1 MYKDKITLTMQ
12 DILEKEFKIDA
23 RGYRLQEV
31 DKFLDIIIKDY
42 NEYNNIIRNLEK
54 EKRALALENQNLKN
68 EARNLRSSIEAAR
81 IGEKEIT
88 NVEAE
93 IDKMHKRYRDLHIK
107 RLHEGTCNAYAG
119 AIFLDLLS
127 NLERIGDHS
136 TNIAEIVVENNN

>member
-1 MYKDKITLTMQ
+1 MNDTITLTMQ

-23 RGYRLQEV
+23 RGYRPQEV

-42 NEYNNIIRNLEK
+42 NEYNNIIKNLEK

-88 NVEAE
+88 NV
-93 IDKMHKRYRDLHIK
+93 
-107 RLHEGTCNAYAG
+107 
-119 AIFLDLLS
+119 DLLRRIS
-127 NLERIGDHS
+127 QLEKIILGKS
-136 TNIAEIVVENNN
+136 EQ